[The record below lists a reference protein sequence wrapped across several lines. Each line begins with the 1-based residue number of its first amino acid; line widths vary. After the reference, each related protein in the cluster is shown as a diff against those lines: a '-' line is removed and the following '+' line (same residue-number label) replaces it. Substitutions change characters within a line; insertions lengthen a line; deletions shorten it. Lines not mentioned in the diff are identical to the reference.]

1 MLTIDHINKNIPQLQ
16 LTDTVGKSL
25 HLINDY
31 RVTHL
36 PVVLEKKFLGLVSEE
51 DLLDQEDE
59 QLTLDGLQKYFIQDA
74 ILNDIHF
81 LNAVEFSL
89 KHDSSLVPVVNQQRE
104 YFGAIT
110 TSDLLKIMGNF
121 AGAYEIG
128 GIIVLQMERPQF
140 SISEIS
146 RLVENNDCHI
156 LHLNTQTDHSTGI
169 FTVTL
174 HVNHRE
180 IAPLVASFERHEYD
194 VLYSYGSEKF
204 ENEID
209 SNYNHLMKYLDI

>member
-16 LTDTVGKSL
+16 LSDTVSKAL

-36 PVVLEKKFLGLVSEE
+36 PVVSEKKFLGLVSEE
-51 DLLDQEDE
+51 DLLDQEDD
-59 QLTLDGLQKYFIQDA
+59 QLILEALQKYFIHDA

-81 LNAVEFSL
+81 LNAVEYSL

-121 AGAYEIG
+121 AGADEIG
-128 GIIVLQMERPQF
+128 GIIVLKIERAQF

-146 RLVENNDCHI
+146 RLVENNNCHI
-156 LHLNTQTDHSTGI
+156 LHLNTQTDHSTGT

-174 HVNHRE
+174 HVNSRE
-180 IAPLVASFERHEYD
+180 IAALVASFERHEFEVVYH
-194 VLYSYGSEKF
+194 YGSEKF

-209 SNYNHLMKYLDI
+209 SNYSHLMKYLDI